1 MQEMQEMG
9 VQSLGQEDPLEKEM
23 ATDSSVLPCKILWME
38 EPGRLQSMGCKESD
52 TTEHTHMHSLQT
64 FLCFWHMFLPIL
76 FAGLT
81 KTPSE
86 SNLEWSLSLHCFQ
99 SLMNQ
104 PWWSD
109 DHIWYKMAIIW
120 AQCGLNSMNIWSIWK
135 NYNISFTP
143 LTYIAWR
150 AARQCEMDME
160 GTMARSS

>member
-1 MQEMQEMG
+1 MQEMEL
-9 VQSLGQEDPLEKEM
+9 QSLGQEDSLEKEM
-23 ATDSSVLPCKILWME
+23 AIHSSVLVCKIPWME

-52 TTEHTHMHSLQT
+52 TIEHTHMHSLLT
-64 FLCFWHMFLPIL
+64 FLCCWHIFLPIL

-86 SNLEWSLSLHCFQ
+86 SNLEWSLSFHCFQ

-104 PWWSD
+104 PWWSG
-109 DHIWYKMAIIW
+109 DHIWYKMSSIW
-120 AQCGLNSMNIWSIWK
+120 AQCGLSSMNIGSIWR

-143 LTYIAWR
+143 LTSIAPG
-150 AARQCEMDME
+150 AARECGMDME